1 MNKTHYKRLG
11 NTNKYQLAT
20 SLKWSDQD
28 LELTDA
34 TGITEPSIANN
45 LPGVLFIDG
54 ERLEYF
60 VKVGN
65 KLSQLRRGTYGTG
78 VKNIHVVGEEVL
90 DQGQFQTVPYK
101 DEFLTEQYTAD
112 GSTNAIT
119 IGFTPKSA
127 NEFELFVGGKR
138 MRKNDISIYDPTQG
152 QDSPEADVTS
162 PAEFT
167 VDGISPVVTLA
178 TTPIAG
184 TKIITIRK
192 QGKKWQSGIKPLSQS
207 DNDIA
212 RFLRQKELALPQ

>member
-1 MNKTHYKRLG
+1 
-11 NTNKYQLAT
+11 
-20 SLKWSDQD
+20 
-28 LELTDA
+28 
-34 TGITEPSIANN
+34 
-45 LPGVLFIDG
+45 
-54 ERLEYF
+54 
-60 VKVGN
+60 
-65 KLSQLRRGTYGTG
+65 
-78 VKNIHVVGEEVL
+78 
-90 DQGQFQTVPYK
+90 
-101 DEFLTEQYTAD
+101 
-112 GSTNAIT
+112 
-119 IGFTPKSA
+119 
-127 NEFELFVGGKR
+127 

-178 TTPIAG
+178 TTPVAG